1 MEKELEN
8 ICEDLK
14 VGYEIYPL
22 YRKVNNIILFLK
34 GKEEKKNITVDLTKI
49 DNVDVLIKLRNFYKK
64 CNFEEELEEI
74 QYQLDNKLVKL
85 KKYVKYTQT
94 IKNGPI
100 EVKYYSHILEDIEKL
115 KSSN

>member
-22 YRKVNNIILFLK
+22 YRKVINMILLLE
-34 GKEEKKNITVDLTKI
+34 GKEVKKNIIVDYSKI
-49 DNVDVLIKLRNFYKK
+49 DNVDVLIKLRNVYKK
-64 CNFEEELEEI
+64 YKFEEELEEI

-85 KKYVKYTQT
+85 KKYVKYCQT

-115 KSSN
+115 K

>member
-14 VGYEIYPL
+14 AGYEIYPL
-22 YRKVNNIILFLK
+22 YRKVINMILLLE
-34 GKEEKKNITVDLTKI
+34 GKEEKKNIIVDYSKI
-49 DNVDVLIKLRNFYKK
+49 DNVDVLIKLRNVYKK
-64 CNFEEELEEI
+64 YNFEEELEEI

-85 KKYVKYTQT
+85 KKYVKYCQT

-115 KSSN
+115 K